1 MTHAVLGLGPVEER
15 APSWGPGLIALP
27 FGLLQCPGAG
37 EGPAAAPGGGP
48 PGQQPAAGGEEEA
61 GDARGP
67 GAAAAEARPAAD
79 EGTGGRRA
87 AQASPARRRPAFW
100 AAASS
105 PSLSRLLCLFF
116 PGSACLLKS
125 LPHEGRSEPPA
136 VCAHFGSARRA
147 WGCLRVPARLRRA
160 HLSRRACILVAQ
172 RPLRFDS
179 GLMARRL

>member
-1 MTHAVLGLGPVEER
+1 MTRAVLGLGPVEER

-79 EGTGGRRA
+79 EGTGGQEGSA
-87 AQASPARRRPAFW
+87 GQPCPQEARLLG
-100 AAASS
+100 SS
-105 PSLSRLLCLFF
+105 FQPVPVTSALSLLSRLRMFAKV
-116 PGSACLLKS
+116 SAT
-125 LPHEGRSEPPA
+125 
-136 VCAHFGSARRA
+136 
-147 WGCLRVPARLRRA
+147 
-160 HLSRRACILVAQ
+160 
-172 RPLRFDS
+172 
-179 GLMARRL
+179 